1 MLYFGKVIARG
12 FIKENKASKRNHIIL
27 FNKGGEVMARKGAE
41 NLIPV
46 SERTAEELREMTRK
60 GGIRSGE
67 VRREKAQLKSAV
79 KLLLSLPVKD
89 PNIKKQ
95 LSALGMSD
103 KDIDNSILP
112 ALGLFKKACKGD
124 SSAARLLAEL
134 NNENQVQGTTN
145 IGAEGVNMHVT
156 FTGKGGNN
164 GENA

>member
-1 MLYFGKVIARG
+1 MA
-12 FIKENKASKRNHIIL
+12 
-27 FNKGGEVMARKGAE
+27 KGHE
-41 NLIPV
+41 NLIPQN
-46 SERTAEELREMTRK
+46 ERTKEEQRAIAKK
-60 GGIRSGE
+60 GGVASG
-67 VRREKAQLKSAV
+67 VARREKAQLKSAV

-145 IGAEGVNMHVT
+145 IGTEGVNMHIS
-156 FTGKGGNN
+156 FEGKGESN
-164 GENA
+164 E

>member
-1 MLYFGKVIARG
+1 MD
-12 FIKENKASKRNHIIL
+12 II
-27 FNKGGEVMARKGAE
+27 KGGEVMARKGVE
-41 NLIPV
+41 NLIPIN
-46 SERTAEELREMTRK
+46 ERDKDEQRKIRENAGR
-60 GGIRSGE
+60 RSGE

-145 IGAEGVNMHVT
+145 IGTEGVNMHVT

>member
-1 MLYFGKVIARG
+1 MA
-12 FIKENKASKRNHIIL
+12 
-27 FNKGGEVMARKGAE
+27 KGHE
-41 NLIPV
+41 NLIPQN
-46 SERTAEELREMTRK
+46 ERTKEEQRAIAKK
-60 GGIRSGE
+60 GGVASG
-67 VRREKAQLKSAV
+67 VARREKAQLKSAV

-112 ALGLFKKACKGD
+112 VLGLFKKACKGD

>member
-1 MLYFGKVIARG
+1 
-12 FIKENKASKRNHIIL
+12 
-27 FNKGGEVMARKGAE
+27 MANE
-41 NLIPV
+41 QNLIPLNQRSKSV
-46 SERTAEELREMTRK
+46 QREIQEKGRK
-60 GGIRSGE
+60 ANKE
-67 VRREKAQLKSAV
+67 AHREKAQLKSAV

-145 IGAEGVNMHVT
+145 IGTEGVNMHVT

-164 GENA
+164 GENT

>member
-1 MLYFGKVIARG
+1 MA
-12 FIKENKASKRNHIIL
+12 KED
-27 FNKGGEVMARKGAE
+27 
-41 NLIPV
+41 LIPLNK
-46 SERTAEELREMTRK
+46 RTKEEQKEITRK
-60 GGIRSGE
+60 GGIKSGE
-67 VRREKAQLKSAV
+67 ARREKAQLKSAV

-95 LSALGMSD
+95 LKALGMNE

-145 IGAEGVNMHVT
+145 IVNSKAKGKQGMAMMYAEVSNTAVILARLWT
-156 FTGKGGNN
+156 L
-164 GENA
+164 

>member
-1 MLYFGKVIARG
+1 MYAHNGHHK
-12 FIKENKASKRNHIIL
+12 
-27 FNKGGEVMARKGAE
+27 KGGEVMARKGVE
-41 NLIPV
+41 NLIPIN
-46 SERTAEELREMTRK
+46 ERDKDEQRKIRENAGR
-60 GGIRSGE
+60 RSGE

-145 IGAEGVNMHVT
+145 IGAEGVNMHIS
-156 FTGKGGNN
+156 FEGKGESN
-164 GENA
+164 E

>member
-1 MLYFGKVIARG
+1 
-12 FIKENKASKRNHIIL
+12 
-27 FNKGGEVMARKGAE
+27 MANE
-41 NLIPV
+41 QNLIPLNQRSKSV
-46 SERTAEELREMTRK
+46 QREIQEKGRK
-60 GGIRSGE
+60 ANKE
-67 VRREKAQLKSAV
+67 AHREKAQLKSAV

-145 IGAEGVNMHVT
+145 IGGEGVEFNIS
-156 FTGKGGNN
+156 FTGKGA
-164 GENA
+164 ENEG

>member
-1 MLYFGKVIARG
+1 MA
-12 FIKENKASKRNHIIL
+12 
-27 FNKGGEVMARKGAE
+27 KGHE
-41 NLIPV
+41 NLIPQN
-46 SERTAEELREMTRK
+46 ERTKEEQRAIAKK
-60 GGIRSGE
+60 GGVASG
-67 VRREKAQLKSAV
+67 VARREKAQLKSAV

-112 ALGLFKKACKGD
+112 VLGLFKKACKGD

-164 GENA
+164 GENT

>member
-1 MLYFGKVIARG
+1 
-12 FIKENKASKRNHIIL
+12 
-27 FNKGGEVMARKGAE
+27 MANE
-41 NLIPV
+41 QNLIPN
-46 SERTAEELREMTRK
+46 SERSPKEVRENGKK
-60 GGIRSGE
+60 GGIKSGE

-145 IGAEGVNMHVT
+145 IGTEGVNMHIS
-156 FTGKGGNN
+156 FEGKGESN
-164 GENA
+164 E

>member
-1 MLYFGKVIARG
+1 
-12 FIKENKASKRNHIIL
+12 
-27 FNKGGEVMARKGAE
+27 MARKGVE
-41 NLIPV
+41 NLIPQN
-46 SERTAEELREMTRK
+46 ERTKEEQRAIAKK
-60 GGIRSGE
+60 GGVASG
-67 VRREKAQLKSAV
+67 VARREKAQLKSAV
-79 KLLLSLPVKD
+79 KLILSLPVKD

-145 IGAEGVNMHVT
+145 IGAEGVNMHIS
-156 FTGKGGNN
+156 FEGKGESN
-164 GENA
+164 E

>member
-1 MLYFGKVIARG
+1 MA
-12 FIKENKASKRNHIIL
+12 
-27 FNKGGEVMARKGAE
+27 KGHE
-41 NLIPV
+41 NLIPQN
-46 SERTAEELREMTRK
+46 ERTKEEQRAIAKK
-60 GGIRSGE
+60 GGVASG
-67 VRREKAQLKSAV
+67 VARREKAQLKSAV

-124 SSAARLLAEL
+124 SRAARLLAEL

-145 IGAEGVNMHVT
+145 IGTEGVNMHVT
-156 FTGKGGNN
+156 FTGKGGND

>member
-1 MLYFGKVIARG
+1 
-12 FIKENKASKRNHIIL
+12 
-27 FNKGGEVMARKGAE
+27 MANE
-41 NLIPV
+41 QNLIPLNQRSKSV
-46 SERTAEELREMTRK
+46 QREIQEKGRK
-60 GGIRSGE
+60 ANKE
-67 VRREKAQLKSAV
+67 AHREKAQLKSAV

-124 SSAARLLAEL
+124 SAAARLLAEL

-145 IGAEGVNMHVT
+145 IDGEGVNFNIS
-156 FTGKGGNN
+156 FTGKGDNN
-164 GENA
+164 DA

>member
-1 MLYFGKVIARG
+1 MA
-12 FIKENKASKRNHIIL
+12 
-27 FNKGGEVMARKGAE
+27 KGHE
-41 NLIPV
+41 NLIPQN
-46 SERTAEELREMTRK
+46 ERTKEEQRAIAKK
-60 GGIRSGE
+60 GGVASG
-67 VRREKAQLKSAV
+67 VARREKAQLKSAV

-124 SSAARLLAEL
+124 SAAARLLAEL

-156 FTGKGGNN
+156 FTGKGGND

>member
-1 MLYFGKVIARG
+1 MA
-12 FIKENKASKRNHIIL
+12 KED
-27 FNKGGEVMARKGAE
+27 
-41 NLIPV
+41 LIPLNK
-46 SERTAEELREMTRK
+46 RTKEEQKEITRK
-60 GGIRSGE
+60 GGIKSGE

-145 IGAEGVNMHVT
+145 IGAEGVNMHIS
-156 FTGKGGNN
+156 FEGKGESN
-164 GENA
+164 E

>member
-1 MLYFGKVIARG
+1 MA
-12 FIKENKASKRNHIIL
+12 
-27 FNKGGEVMARKGAE
+27 KGHE
-41 NLIPV
+41 NLIPQN
-46 SERTAEELREMTRK
+46 ERTKEEQRAIAKK
-60 GGIRSGE
+60 GGVASG
-67 VRREKAQLKSAV
+67 VARREKAQLKSAV

-156 FTGKGGNN
+156 FTGKGGND

>member
-1 MLYFGKVIARG
+1 MA
-12 FIKENKASKRNHIIL
+12 
-27 FNKGGEVMARKGAE
+27 KGHE
-41 NLIPV
+41 NLIPQN
-46 SERTAEELREMTRK
+46 ERTKEEQRAIAKK
-60 GGIRSGE
+60 GGVASG
-67 VRREKAQLKSAV
+67 VARREKAQLKSAV

-145 IGAEGVNMHVT
+145 RLVCT
-156 FTGKGGNN
+156 FLQ
-164 GENA
+164 

>member
-1 MLYFGKVIARG
+1 MA
-12 FIKENKASKRNHIIL
+12 
-27 FNKGGEVMARKGAE
+27 KGHE
-41 NLIPV
+41 NLIPQN
-46 SERTAEELREMTRK
+46 ERTKEEQRAIAKK
-60 GGIRSGE
+60 GGVASG
-67 VRREKAQLKSAV
+67 VARREKAQLKSAV

-145 IGAEGVNMHVT
+145 IGTEGVNMHVT

-164 GENA
+164 GNA

>member
-1 MLYFGKVIARG
+1 
-12 FIKENKASKRNHIIL
+12 
-27 FNKGGEVMARKGAE
+27 MANE
-41 NLIPV
+41 QNLIPLNQRSKSV
-46 SERTAEELREMTRK
+46 QREIQEKGRK
-60 GGIRSGE
+60 ANKE
-67 VRREKAQLKSAV
+67 AHREKAQLKSAV

-95 LSALGMSD
+95 LSSLGMSD

-145 IGAEGVNMHVT
+145 IGAEGVNMHIS
-156 FTGKGGNN
+156 FEGKGESN
-164 GENA
+164 E

>member
-1 MLYFGKVIARG
+1 MA
-12 FIKENKASKRNHIIL
+12 
-27 FNKGGEVMARKGAE
+27 KGHE
-41 NLIPV
+41 NLIPQN
-46 SERTAEELREMTRK
+46 ERTKEEQRAIAKK
-60 GGIRSGE
+60 GGVASG
-67 VRREKAQLKSAV
+67 VARREKAQLKSAV

-145 IGAEGVNMHVT
+145 IGTEGVNMHVT
-156 FTGKGGNN
+156 FTGKGGND

>member
-1 MLYFGKVIARG
+1 MA
-12 FIKENKASKRNHIIL
+12 
-27 FNKGGEVMARKGAE
+27 KGHE
-41 NLIPV
+41 NLIPQN
-46 SERTAEELREMTRK
+46 ERTKEEQRAIAKK
-60 GGIRSGE
+60 GGVASG
-67 VRREKAQLKSAV
+67 VARREKAQLKSAV

-145 IGAEGVNMHVT
+145 IGAEGVNMHIS
-156 FTGKGGNN
+156 FEGKGESN
-164 GENA
+164 E

>member
-1 MLYFGKVIARG
+1 MD
-12 FIKENKASKRNHIIL
+12 II
-27 FNKGGEVMARKGAE
+27 KGGEVMARKGVE
-41 NLIPV
+41 NLIPIN
-46 SERTAEELREMTRK
+46 ERDKDEQRKIRENAGR
-60 GGIRSGE
+60 RSGE

-145 IGAEGVNMHVT
+145 IGTEGVNMHIS
-156 FTGKGGNN
+156 FEGKGESN
-164 GENA
+164 E

>member
-1 MLYFGKVIARG
+1 M
-12 FIKENKASKRNHIIL
+12 
-27 FNKGGEVMARKGAE
+27 
-41 NLIPV
+41 IPN
-46 SERTAEELREMTRK
+46 SERSPKEVRENGKK
-60 GGIRSGE
+60 GGIKSGE

-145 IGAEGVNMHVT
+145 IGTEGVNMHIS
-156 FTGKGGNN
+156 FEGKGESN
-164 GENA
+164 E

>member
-1 MLYFGKVIARG
+1 
-12 FIKENKASKRNHIIL
+12 
-27 FNKGGEVMARKGAE
+27 MAKKD
-41 NLIPV
+41 LIPV
-46 SERTAEELREMTRK
+46 TERTKEEAREISRK
-60 GGIRSGE
+60 GGIKSGE
-67 VRREKAQLKSAV
+67 VRREKAKMKSAV
-79 KLLLSLPVKD
+79 KLLFSLPVKD

-95 LSALGMSD
+95 LKALGMNE

-145 IGAEGVNMHVT
+145 IGTEGVNMHVT

>member
-1 MLYFGKVIARG
+1 
-12 FIKENKASKRNHIIL
+12 
-27 FNKGGEVMARKGAE
+27 MARKGVE
-41 NLIPV
+41 NLIPQN
-46 SERTAEELREMTRK
+46 ERTKEEQRAIAKK
-60 GGIRSGE
+60 GGVASG
-67 VRREKAQLKSAV
+67 VARREKAQLKSAV

-145 IGAEGVNMHVT
+145 IGAEGVNMHIS
-156 FTGKGGNN
+156 FEGKGESN
-164 GENA
+164 E

>member
-1 MLYFGKVIARG
+1 
-12 FIKENKASKRNHIIL
+12 
-27 FNKGGEVMARKGAE
+27 MANGQ
-41 NLIPV
+41 NLI
-46 SERTAEELREMTRK
+46 RLNLRSKSDQREIQVKGRK
-60 GGIRSGE
+60 ANKE
-67 VRREKAQLKSAV
+67 AHREKAQLKSAV

-145 IGAEGVNMHVT
+145 IGAEGVNMHIS
-156 FTGKGGNN
+156 FEGKGESN
-164 GENA
+164 E

>member
-1 MLYFGKVIARG
+1 
-12 FIKENKASKRNHIIL
+12 
-27 FNKGGEVMARKGAE
+27 MARKGVE
-41 NLIPV
+41 NLIPIN
-46 SERTAEELREMTRK
+46 ERDKDEQRKIRENAGR
-60 GGIRSGE
+60 RSGE

-145 IGAEGVNMHVT
+145 IGAEGVKFNIS
-156 FTGKGGNN
+156 FSGKGEEN
-164 GENA
+164 GEGI